1 MNPEEWHNKSKWD
14 KLNAELDDCLSLMTS
29 EDWNLWASKRVKQTT
44 RKMKKPIEKAEE
56 LVFKF
61 ALKGAET
68 EKIAIEC
75 ALIVVDEIINT
86 DMLID
91 EDIYVET
98 PSYLEY
104 WKQVEEELTKK
115 LELTKK
121 HEQ

>member
-75 ALIVVDEIINT
+75 ALIVVDEIMQSLKFTEVAGN
-86 DMLID
+86 LQ
-91 EDIYVET
+91 
-98 PSYLEY
+98 YLGY
-104 WKQVEEELTKK
+104 WSDVKQ
-115 LELTKK
+115 ELTKK